1 MKISN
6 IYFLLLLAVAL
17 TASPSLFAQ
26 KDLQI
31 SKVFEQYGKKRGVV
45 MVELTNEVLENY
57 HFTLFKS
64 ITIRNDPSAAIFIR
78 ECLLKDGTG
87 AKKIKQV
94 ITNGIPTSIYLQLPR
109 KEKDKDNRLVLFNE
123 SSKARSQITLIYI
136 ETKSETEDVL
146 KLLLKKK

>member
-6 IYFLLLLAVAL
+6 IYFLLLVAVAL

-31 SKVFEQYGKKRGVV
+31 SKVFDQFGKKRGVV

-57 HFTLFKS
+57 NFTLFKS
-64 ITIRNDPSAAIFIR
+64 ITIRNDPFAAIFIR
-78 ECLLKDGTG
+78 ECLSRDGTG

-94 ITNGIPTSIYLQLPR
+94 VTNGIPTSIYLQLPR
-109 KEKDKDNRLVLFNE
+109 KDKDNRLVLFNE
-123 SSKARSQITLIYI
+123 SSKPRSQITLIYI